1 MEKLVVSAHFGGA
14 CRMRGQMNRI
24 FRGIRIAAVAMP
36 VGFTLLLSSAGRAQ
50 DAAPGVTRSF
60 SEGEPVVT
68 HHQVH
73 AHGQTLAY
81 TARAGFLAIRDEEQ
95 VVHGRIF
102 YVSYSLD
109 QSASA
114 PPRPL
119 IFVWNGGPGSNAALL
134 ELAGLGPRRID
145 RAPGPSASRA
155 PAPLVD
161 NEDTW
166 LQFADLVFVDPM
178 NTGYS
183 YATSPEYLKDFLND
197 KGDEDSIAEFI
208 RLYRVHNGLQLAPL
222 YLMGESYGTFRGAGV
237 ADVLAKRKIP
247 LDGVILLSCA
257 FNLEGSH
264 DPDLRSVF
272 LIPNYTA
279 TAWVHHRLSPELEAN
294 LEKTVNAA
302 QHWAESDYLA
312 ALTEGDRI
320 TPEHK
325 KAIAQQ
331 LEHYTGIPAQTWVD
345 SNLKL
350 DEDQFADTV
359 LGTEKLEFAAH
370 YDTSMTGKLSHK
382 GEPYNVAADPSLD
395 NGVDPVIY
403 PYLRDELGFK
413 TDAFYAGPFGGG
425 YPSPTSF
432 RSDWMSQRWN
442 RGIAYADRAAEL
454 ADALAKNP
462 TLRAFLAHGYYDL
475 STPFAATEYS
485 ISHLDLAPA
494 ERQRISMVRYEGGHA
509 AYIAPK
515 VRAQFSKDVQ
525 AFVAAVPASR

>member
-1 MEKLVVSAHFGGA
+1 
-14 CRMRGQMNRI
+14 MRGQMKNTLCT
-24 FRGIRIAAVAMP
+24 IRIAAAVVA
-36 VGFTLLLSSAGRAQ
+36 LSSMLSLASGGRAQ

-60 SEGEPVVT
+60 SEDEPVAT
-68 HHQVH
+68 HHEIH
-73 AHGQTLAY
+73 IHGQTLGY

-95 VVHGRIF
+95 VAHGRMF
-102 YVSYSLD
+102 YVSYTLD
-109 QSASA
+109 HPASA

-119 IFVWNGGPGSNAALL
+119 IFAWNGGPGSNAALL

-166 LQFADLVFVDPM
+166 LQFADLVFVDPI

-237 ADVLAKRKIP
+237 ADVLAQRKIP
-247 LDGVILLSCA
+247 LDGVILLSCI
-257 FNLEGSH
+257 FNMEASR
-264 DPDLRSVF
+264 DPDLSSVF

-279 TAWVHHRLSPELEAN
+279 TAWVHHRLSSELETN
-294 LEKTVNAA
+294 LEKTVNEA

-312 ALTEGDRI
+312 ALTEGDRL
-320 TPEHK
+320 TPERK
-325 KAIAQQ
+325 KTIAQQ
-331 LEHYTGIPAQTWVD
+331 LERFTGIPAQTWED
-345 SNLKL
+345 ANLKL
-350 DEDQFADTV
+350 DPDKFADTV
-359 LGTEKLEFAAH
+359 LGTDKLEFAAH

-413 TDAFYAGPFGGG
+413 TDASYAGPFGGG

-462 TLRAFLAHGYYDL
+462 SLRVFLSHGYYDL

-485 ISHLDLAPA
+485 ISHLDLPPA
-494 ERQRISMVRYEGGHA
+494 ERQRITMVRYEGGHA

-525 AFVAAVPASR
+525 AFLAAAPASR